1 MKFNLRGL
9 LQDEEFLVAAGLLQQ
24 GSQGKGIG
32 EAFFPA
38 ITQAGQVKKLFQP
51 TAKKTKAAR
60 HAVTGADIWATEKEI
75 ADSNGILIPIPKKE
89 IANWKALDETDIE
102 TYNFITSENYG
113 NYLKSD
119 TGDLKLIPT
128 RKKDN
133 KNVTYRPLNEQDM
146 AVWGIDEKNV
156 DKYQIDNNN
165 KLSLIPVEKTKD
177 KKTTYRALTIDDIS
191 SYDGITEENY
201 MRYQVSSEGKLSL
214 IPIDKDDSTKITT
227 EVNVAGMEGKYEETI
242 GASLGGQ
249 FTDVMKASN
258 AAHAENIDLN
268 IITKTADKLET
279 GAGSV
284 LITDLMK
291 WGQRFGLDVAWLS
304 NMGTGRD
311 QIANA
316 EVINVLSGNQLFA
329 KIQQTK
335 GSISEK
341 EMAIFERL
349 TTSLN
354 MSSDGI
360 KNNAKIMKAINDRE
374 ILKYE
379 MLQDWISIIDKNGD
393 PKIVTPLYRKD
404 VETSNGT
411 IKKLTFDQMWSDYVE
426 GKDSDE
432 EPYNPLIPK
441 DELDDMVNLAESN
454 KKLLAQSE
462 NYQFIPDLNNGQ
474 GGYIYIFNQDLFLS
488 SNYKQGY
495 QIVTQ

>member
-133 KNVTYRPLNEQDM
+133 KNVTYRPLNEKDM

-177 KKTTYRALTIDDIS
+177 NFEILSKDEAIS
-191 SYDGITEENY
+191 E
-201 MRYQVSSEGKLSL
+201 
-214 IPIDKDDSTKITT
+214 
-227 EVNVAGMEGKYEETI
+227 
-242 GASLGGQ
+242 
-249 FTDVMKASN
+249 
-258 AAHAENIDLN
+258 
-268 IITKTADKLET
+268 
-279 GAGSV
+279 
-284 LITDLMK
+284 
-291 WGQRFGLDVAWLS
+291 GLDVSNNQIYQKNTNNNKIIPLNTKVDRSTNVSIKMPKNKLLNKEAEIVGGYYGDKFIDIMERSDKAFHSNQNLTLLLQAADGMQTGKFAPLIKDIMEWGRLVDLDLSWLS
-304 NMGTGRD
+304 EYGSATD
-311 QIANA
+311 QLRNA
-316 EVINVLSGNQLFA
+316 DVINVLSGEQLFN
-329 KIQQTK
+329 KIAQTK
-335 GSISEK
+335 GSVSDK
-341 EMAIFERL
+341 EMDAFGKM
-349 TTSLN
+349 TTSLA
-354 MSSDGI
+354 MTPDGI
-360 KNNAKIMKAINDRE
+360 KSNIRIMEAMNDRE
-374 ILKYE
+374 ILMANMAEEWTAGEDGQFHSLTKRKE
-379 MLQDWISIIDKNGD
+379 V
-393 PKIVTPLYRKD
+393 VTAD
-404 VETSNGT
+404 GSTQ
-411 IKKLTFDQMWSDYVE
+411 KLTFKQYWMDYVHA
-426 GKDSDE
+426 KDANGE
-432 EPYNPLIPK
+432 VYNPLFNK
-441 DELDDMVNLAESN
+441 EELNEMLSLAESN
-454 KKLLAQSE
+454 LELMAQEGSA
-462 NYQFIPDLNNGQ
+462 YQFIQGLNGGK
-474 GGYIYIFNQDLFLS
+474 GGYIFIYDEELYNS
-488 SNYKQGY
+488 SNGIKGVK
-495 QIVTQ
+495 ILETMK